1 MMSTKSRPAVTA
13 PAPYEHR
20 WQTLGLLGA
29 AQFMLILDVTVVAI
43 ALPHIGGDLGL
54 SRDALTWVVSA
65 YTLTFGGLMLLGG
78 RAADLYGAGRVV
90 LTGLTIFTAASLVT
104 GLATTGAMVIGGRVG
119 QGVGAALLS
128 PAALSVVVRIFEGDE
143 RNRALGIWSALGGF
157 GAAVGVLLGGL
168 LTAGPGWSWVF
179 FVNVP
184 VGAVVIVA
192 LVWKLPSLPPA
203 GGGSRL
209 DVVGAFLVTAG
220 TGLVIV
226 ALIGA
231 GGHGWVSG
239 RTGALLA
246 AGLATYGLLA
256 LWLRRTPEPLIDPHL
271 LTRRPVLAGTFIL
284 FVTTALLVAVFFL
297 GTFYLQDV
305 AGHGPLATGALF
317 LPVAVATL
325 VGAQTAGRLIGRTGG
340 RLLGVVGL
348 LVAASGLVVPA
359 LTLGTVSTVIA
370 VSVGAAGLGA
380 LFVVA
385 SATALGQVD
394 PHEAG
399 VASGILSTFH
409 ELGASL
415 GAAVM
420 SGVAAA
426 SLVTGTTAGFERA
439 YLVAA
444 AVAVGAAGV
453 TAVLVPA
460 RLGKAP
466 RERGPVWTF
475 VRHYLEMIVAM
486 FVGMGTL
493 YPLWL
498 LAVAGVA
505 DDSWVHRADVESL
518 VMATAMVVPMALWMR
533 YRGHGPAPIVEMS
546 AAMYVG
552 FAVLFPLLWA
562 GVIGEHGLM
571 MAGHVLMP
579 LFMLGAMLL
588 RREEYARHHH

>member
-1 MMSTKSRPAVTA
+1 
-13 PAPYEHR
+13 
-20 WQTLGLLGA
+20 
-29 AQFMLILDVTVVAI
+29 
-43 ALPHIGGDLGL
+43 
-54 SRDALTWVVSA
+54 
-65 YTLTFGGLMLLGG
+65 
-78 RAADLYGAGRVV
+78 
-90 LTGLTIFTAASLVT
+90 
-104 GLATTGAMVIGGRVG
+104 MVIGGRVG

-359 LTLGTVSTVIA
+359 LTLGTVSTVVA

-460 RLGKAP
+460 GPGKAP

-486 FVGMGTL
+486 LVGMGTL

-533 YRGHGPAPIVEMS
+533 LPRPRPGAHRGDVSRDVRRVRRTVPVPVGRGDRRPRPDDGRARADAAVHARRHAAAPRGVRAAPPLSRLATCPSATSRPRPARGS
-546 AAMYVG
+546 TQRCTAA
-552 FAVLFPLLWA
+552 
-562 GVIGEHGLM
+562 
-571 MAGHVLMP
+571 
-579 LFMLGAMLL
+579 
-588 RREEYARHHH
+588 RRVRSRRRRGSPVDG